1 MKSVLLMFPFTD
13 YHADLSIEML
23 LLFFERILLG
33 EYGESRNA
41 WTVEDLVDF
50 NDDLVFSLI
59 NIEPTT
65 SEAVFQRA

>member
-1 MKSVLLMFPFTD
+1 MFPFTD

-23 LLFFERILLG
+23 LLFLERILLG